1 MQNSSLNAQS
11 VRSFLRTL
19 QSLAEISC
27 PTSTLAHLQKYLL
40 SEGRWEFATYTRQLK
55 KLEAAQQ
62 NTFISSLNQ
71 GQVESK
77 LWLYEMLKT
86 ILPKGRYDFHFAG
99 GWTGLTA
106 LLGIWLYPEMIKHS
120 HSFDIDPTCEPLA
133 TLLNKP
139 FSFTGEFSAS
149 TLDIHRFS
157 YAPHQPSIL
166 VNTICEHLS
175 DFESWFRS
183 IPSGQFLVLQSNN
196 LFSAEGHVNC
206 VENLS
211 QFEALAPLNTVL
223 FAGEL
228 ELFDYK
234 RFMLIGVK

>member
-11 VRSFLRTL
+11 IRSFLRTL
-19 QSLAEISC
+19 QSLAEIPC

-55 KLEAAQQ
+55 KIEAAQQ
-62 NTFISSLNQ
+62 RNFVSSLNQ

-77 LWLYEMLKT
+77 IWLFDVLKDV
-86 ILPKGRYDFHFAG
+86 LPPGKYDFHFAG
-99 GWTGLTA
+99 GWTGLTS
-106 LLGIWLYPEMIKHS
+106 LIGIWLYPELIKHC
-120 HSFDIDPTCEPLA
+120 HSFDIDPDCEPLA

-149 TLDIHRFS
+149 TLDITDFP
-157 YAPHQPSIL
+157 YAPHKPSIL
-166 VNTICEHLS
+166 VNTICEHLP
-175 DFESWFRS
+175 DFKNWYGQV
-183 IPSGQFLVLQSNN
+183 PAGQFLVLQSNN

-206 VENLS
+206 VENLNN
-211 QFEALAPLNTVL
+211 FIALAPMSTCL
-223 FAGEL
+223 FSGEL